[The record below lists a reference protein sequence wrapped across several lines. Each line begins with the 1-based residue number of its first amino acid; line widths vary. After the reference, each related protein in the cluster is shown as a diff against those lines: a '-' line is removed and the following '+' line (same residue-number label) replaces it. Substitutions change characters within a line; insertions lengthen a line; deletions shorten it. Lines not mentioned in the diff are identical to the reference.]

1 MVASQGRTVK
11 DVRITLLVTVTA
23 IVGYAA
29 MVMLSGCDLHKRARG
44 DDVFHVTCYSAGQ
57 LLVDTESQ
65 GWVLIEDGTASFY
78 ERGTGKRWKV
88 TGDCV
93 VAEESGK

>member
-1 MVASQGRTVK
+1 MR
-11 DVRITLLVTVTA
+11 DVNTTLVFAAAVIA
-23 IVGYAA
+23 GYVV

-44 DDVFHVTCYSAGQ
+44 DAVYHVTCYSSGQ
-57 LLVDTESQ
+57 LLVDTESH

>member
-1 MVASQGRTVK
+1 MRDVNSTLVFAAVVIAGCVA
-11 DVRITLLVTVTA
+11 
-23 IVGYAA
+23 
-29 MVMLSGCDLHKRARG
+29 MMMLGGCDLRKEVRG
-44 DDVFHVTCYSAGQ
+44 DATYHVTCYSAGQ
-57 LLVDTESQ
+57 LLVDTESH